1 MVDTGADSWVIA
13 PTDAELLGIDYSRL
27 KDPVDVLGVA
37 GKHRCFPERAKMI
50 IPLSDYPPLEYSI
63 YIGILEQDPE
73 LDPLPSLLGRDVL
86 NKWRM
91 DYDPAHENLCFRP
104 SGSDLSWS

>member
-1 MVDTGADSWVIA
+1 
-13 PTDAELLGIDYSRL
+13 
-27 KDPVDVLGVA
+27 
-37 GKHRCFPERAKMI
+37 MI